1 MAIASR
7 NPATAREV
15 ASHHGI
21 AKCHEN
27 IAELLAD
34 PSIEV
39 LDIAVPPD
47 AQPELIRQAVKQKH
61 LRGILAQKPLAMTV
75 PEARECV
82 ELCRQA
88 GIALAVT
95 TGDSYAVRWV
105 TLLLSF
111 DVGARLAL
119 GRRTP

>member
-1 MAIASR
+1 MRAWYQDRTFRTVLAVLV
-7 NPATAREV
+7 V
-15 ASHHGI
+15 A
-21 AKCHEN
+21 
-27 IAELLAD
+27 
-34 PSIEV
+34 
-39 LDIAVPPD
+39 
-47 AQPELIRQAVKQKH
+47 
-61 LRGILAQKPLAMTV
+61 
-75 PEARECV
+75 
-82 ELCRQA
+82 A